1 MKIKKYALGAVF
13 TPLEW
18 NMGLN
23 SGSQE
28 ETQDASQ
35 TQAAPSK
42 EGLDYAKQI
51 FEITNK
57 SGLYSDRQML
67 AAQAGH
73 LIDVLNSDAPTSVK
87 QKMLMQLQ
95 LQANDVTNNYALW
108 KEAAKKVS
116 TEDLGSDLAMDSRG
130 GIYVIDNESPEITTK
145 SLSEIKKDPNKYH
158 MLTWNELLDSRN
170 NYTKMAF
177 DMDSIQDVSSAVGMK
192 EIMNQVVDIVGKIG
206 KDTLNGYTSKVGN
219 NVQKGLEYLFAPM
232 NTENGTYLTAI
243 DGLYELKQT
252 DSKAAQNINAAVNY
266 IFTHLTDAA
275 KNVVRANA
283 YNMGFDSPA
292 QLIEL
297 AIVENIDSSR
307 ELKYVK
313 PDDLTGKKS
322 GSGSGSGGS
331 DQMTPDSWGHYVFS
345 DKGLPSV
352 DNITLGG
359 NVRMSLPSRQINN
372 ILTKDGN
379 QLGITRFSQS
389 YRNLQEWGLVDTNGS
404 VYFGNIPLT
413 SPSLEGYNIIVD
425 NKSGMHIVDMPVYDN
440 GEINWE
446 LYDVMNEIQ
455 ESIVE
460 ERITDQNKVAEIWA
474 KNGFL
479 YNPETKMGVPQN
491 MKSRKFMVQKA
502 YSSTKNDELG
512 DKLSESSV
520 LEEAPDGI
528 IEFYQKQYNVNPLEE
543 KDKIDLESGWFGHNY
558 QGLVFIPMTSNQNEV
573 LVSSKIGYIP
583 KPNSN
588 EIKAYQDTNIHHG
601 GYDYGTRQF
610 KGLEG
615 TTVDDL

>member
-1 MKIKKYALGAVF
+1 
-13 TPLEW
+13 
-18 NMGLN
+18 MGLN
-23 SGSQE
+23 SGTQEGSQS
-28 ETQDASQ
+28 TSQ

-42 EGLDYAKQI
+42 EGLDYAKQL

-116 TEDLGSDLAMDSRG
+116 EEDLGGDLAMNSRG
-130 GIYVIDNESPEITTK
+130 SIYVIDGESQEITTK
-145 SLSEIKKDPNKYH
+145 SLSDIKENSDRYH

-177 DMDSIQDVSSAVGMK
+177 DMDSIQNVSSAIGMK

-206 KDTLNGYTSKVGN
+206 KDTSSGYTPKVGN

-232 NTENGTYLTAI
+232 STENGTYLTAI

-283 YNMGFDSPA
+283 FNMGFENPS

-307 ELKYVK
+307 ELKYIK

-322 GSGSGSGGS
+322 GSGSGSG
-331 DQMTPDSWGHYVFS
+331 
-345 DKGLPSV
+345 
-352 DNITLGG
+352 
-359 NVRMSLPSRQINN
+359 
-372 ILTKDGN
+372 TKD
-379 QLGITRFSQS
+379 
-389 YRNLQEWGLVDTNGS
+389 D
-404 VYFGNIPLT
+404 LT
-413 SPSLEGYNIIVD
+413 D
-425 NKSGMHIVDMPVYDN
+425 
-440 GEINWE
+440 
-446 LYDVMNEIQ
+446 
-455 ESIVE
+455 
-460 ERITDQNKVAEIWA
+460 
-474 KNGFL
+474 
-479 YNPETKMGVPQN
+479 
-491 MKSRKFMVQKA
+491 
-502 YSSTKNDELG
+502 
-512 DKLSESSV
+512 
-520 LEEAPDGI
+520 
-528 IEFYQKQYNVNPLEE
+528 
-543 KDKIDLESGWFGHNY
+543 
-558 QGLVFIPMTSNQNEV
+558 
-573 LVSSKIGYIP
+573 KIGYGQALISGMGRAVDVRYRLRGQNDEYSIKGINNFLKNGKGENLTGLITLQEAFDALQENGVAMDRNEMIFGGMP
-583 KPNSN
+583 VDANKANSVIVDASKGVN
-588 EIKAYQDTNIHHG
+588 TVEVPINYNGVVDLSLIENLQKAQSEIMAG
-601 GYDYGTRQF
+601 GYENNAQKKAEIYYNYLIPTDANGNPRTARYFTLEAKMSSDENAIPEYENDGSIEVLNSEQRKKFFNDVNYVNQFRDKDHQIDVNKGVLWNRDVLSSTIFIPAVINQIEQGLQDDRLRTNKTMSSDYQQLQETYVDPTYFNGKYTPNAS
-610 KGLEG
+610 GL
-615 TTVDDL
+615 TTNFSDI

>member
-28 ETQDASQ
+28 EAQNASQ

-42 EGLDYAKQI
+42 EGLDYAKEI

-130 GIYVIDNESPEITTK
+130 GIYVIDNESIEIKTK
-145 SLSEIKKDPNKYH
+145 SLSDIKKDPDKYH

-177 DMDSIQDVSSAVGMK
+177 DMDSIQNVSSAVGMK

-206 KDTLNGYTSKVGN
+206 HDTSHGYTSKVGS

-243 DGLYELKQT
+243 DGLYELKQD

-283 YNMGFDSPA
+283 YNMGFDSPS

-322 GSGSGSGGS
+322 SSGSGSEKDDLTDKVGYGQALISGMGRAVDVRYRLRGQNDEYSIKGVNNFLKNGKGENLTGLVTLQEAFNALQENGVAMDRNEIIFGGMHVDANKANSVIVDASKGVNTVEAPINYNGVVDLSLIENLQKAQSEILSGGFENNAQKKAEIYYNYLIPTDANGNPRTARYFTLEAKMSS
-331 DQMTPDSWGHYVFS
+331 DENAIPEYENDGSIEVLNSEQRRKFFNDVNYVNQFRDKDHQIDVNKGVLWNRNVLSSTIFIPAIINQIEQGLQDDRLRTNKTMSSDYQQIQETYVDPTYFNGKYTPNSSGLTTNFS
-345 DKGLPSV
+345 D
-352 DNITLGG
+352 I
-359 NVRMSLPSRQINN
+359 
-372 ILTKDGN
+372 
-379 QLGITRFSQS
+379 
-389 YRNLQEWGLVDTNGS
+389 
-404 VYFGNIPLT
+404 
-413 SPSLEGYNIIVD
+413 
-425 NKSGMHIVDMPVYDN
+425 
-440 GEINWE
+440 
-446 LYDVMNEIQ
+446 
-455 ESIVE
+455 
-460 ERITDQNKVAEIWA
+460 
-474 KNGFL
+474 
-479 YNPETKMGVPQN
+479 
-491 MKSRKFMVQKA
+491 
-502 YSSTKNDELG
+502 
-512 DKLSESSV
+512 
-520 LEEAPDGI
+520 
-528 IEFYQKQYNVNPLEE
+528 
-543 KDKIDLESGWFGHNY
+543 
-558 QGLVFIPMTSNQNEV
+558 
-573 LVSSKIGYIP
+573 
-583 KPNSN
+583 
-588 EIKAYQDTNIHHG
+588 
-601 GYDYGTRQF
+601 
-610 KGLEG
+610 
-615 TTVDDL
+615 

>member
-28 ETQDASQ
+28 GTQNASQ

-51 FEITNK
+51 FEITSK

-73 LIDVLNSDAPTSVK
+73 LIDVLNSDVPTSVK

-108 KEAAKKVS
+108 KEAAKKVAD
-116 TEDLGSDLAMDSRG
+116 EDLGSDLAMNSRG
-130 GIYVIDNESPEITTK
+130 GIYVIDGESQEITTK
-145 SLSEIKKDPNKYH
+145 SLSDIKENSDRYH

-177 DMDSIQDVSSAVGMK
+177 DMDSIQNVSSAVGMK
-192 EIMNQVVDIVGKIG
+192 EIMNQVVGIVGKIG
-206 KDTLNGYTSKVGN
+206 KDTSSGYTTKVGN

-232 NTENGTYLTAI
+232 STENGTYLTAI
-243 DGLYELKQT
+243 DGLYELKQE

-283 YNMGFDSPA
+283 YNMGFDNPA

-322 GSGSGSGGS
+322 GSSSGSASKDDLTDKIGYGQMLSQGYGRGKVSTFRLRGS
-331 DQMTPDSWGHYVFS
+331 NNQIEIKSVNNDLR
-345 DKGLPSV
+345 DKDNNIETGL
-352 DNITLGG
+352 ITLEEAFNDLRSHGVVQDRN
-359 NVRMSLPSRQINN
+359 NVTFGQTKIDMNLSR
-372 ILTKDGN
+372 D
-379 QLGITRFSQS
+379 
-389 YRNLQEWGLVDTNGS
+389 
-404 VYFGNIPLT
+404 
-413 SPSLEGYNIIVD
+413 IIVD
-425 NKSGMHIVDMPVYDN
+425 ASKGVDTVDIPVDMNGNLNFDLINNLYLAEQEIEKNNITSSQGKGEVYWKYMIQSDSN
-440 GEINWE
+440 GNPITMRYYALEAKMSSKDVPEYE
-446 LYDVMNEIQ
+446 LDSSIEVLDSIGKKKFRQDVEY
-455 ESIVE
+455 
-460 ERITDQNKVAEIWA
+460 
-474 KNGFL
+474 
-479 YNPETKMGVPQN
+479 YN
-491 MKSRKFMVQKA
+491 QK
-502 YSSTKNDELG
+502 
-512 DKLSESSV
+512 
-520 LEEAPDGI
+520 
-528 IEFYQKQYNVNPLEE
+528 
-543 KDKIDLESGWFGHNY
+543 KDKEDRIDPASGIFNY
-558 QGLVFIPMTSNQNEV
+558 RDIL
-573 LVSSKIGYIP
+573 SSKIFIP
-583 KPNSN
+583 AVVNQSGNALDDDRLRINKTPARDYQIMQETYVDPTQLPN
-588 EIKAYQDTNIHHG
+588 G
-601 GYDYGTRQF
+601 GYSPNIST
-610 KGLEG
+610 L
-615 TTVDDL
+615 TTNFSDI

>member
-1 MKIKKYALGAVF
+1 
-13 TPLEW
+13 
-18 NMGLN
+18 MGLN
-23 SGSQE
+23 SGSQDGA
-28 ETQDASQ
+28 QNASQ

-42 EGLDYAKQI
+42 EGLDYAKEI

-130 GIYVIDNESPEITTK
+130 GIYVIDNESLEITTK
-145 SLSEIKKDPNKYH
+145 SLSDIKENSDRFH

-192 EIMNQVVDIVGKIG
+192 EIMKQVVDIVGKIG

-266 IFTHLTDAA
+266 IFTHLTDSA

-283 YNMGFDSPA
+283 FNMGFDSPS

-322 GSGSGSGGS
+322 GSGSGGEAKNDLTDKVGYGQALISGMGRAV
-331 DQMTPDSWGHYVFS
+331 DIRYRLKGHNYEYS
-345 DKGLPSV
+345 IKGV
-352 DNITLGG
+352 
-359 NVRMSLPSRQINN
+359 NN
-372 ILTKDGN
+372 FLKNGKGENLTG
-379 QLGITRFSQS
+379 LVT
-389 YRNLQEWGLVDTNGS
+389 LQEAFDALQENG
-404 VYFGNIPLT
+404 VAMDRNEMIFGGMPIDANKAN
-413 SPSLEGYNIIVD
+413 SIIVD
-425 NKSGMHIVDMPVYDN
+425 ASKGVNTVEVPINYNGVVDLSLIEN
-440 GEINWE
+440 
-446 LYDVMNEIQ
+446 LQ
-455 ESIVE
+455 
-460 ERITDQNKVAEIWA
+460 KAKAEILAGGYENNAQKKAEIYYNYLIPTDANGNPRVARYFTLEA
-474 KNGFL
+474 KMSSDENAI
-479 YNPETKMGVPQN
+479 PEYENDGSIEVLNSEQRKKFFNDVNYVNQFRDKDHQIDVNKGVLWN
-491 MKSRKFMVQKA
+491 RDVL
-502 YSSTKNDELG
+502 SSTIFIPAVINQ
-512 DKLSESSV
+512 
-520 LEEAPDGI
+520 
-528 IEFYQKQYNVNPLEE
+528 IE
-543 KDKIDLESGWFGHNY
+543 
-558 QGLVFIPMTSNQNEV
+558 QGLQDDRLRTNKTM
-573 LVSSKIGYIP
+573 SSDYQQLQETYVDPTYFNGKYT
-583 KPNSN
+583 PNASGLT
-588 EIKAYQDTNIHHG
+588 TNFSDI
-601 GYDYGTRQF
+601 
-610 KGLEG
+610 
-615 TTVDDL
+615 

>member
-23 SGSQE
+23 SGSQDE
-28 ETQDASQ
+28 AQSASQ

-42 EGLDYAKQI
+42 EGLDYAKQL

-116 TEDLGSDLAMDSRG
+116 EEDLGGDLAMNSRG
-130 GIYVIDNESPEITTK
+130 GIYVIDGESQEITTK
-145 SLSEIKKDPNKYH
+145 SLSDIKENSDRYH

-177 DMDSIQDVSSAVGMK
+177 DMDSIQNVSSAIGMK

-206 KDTLNGYTSKVGN
+206 KDTSSGYTSKVGN

-252 DSKAAQNINAAVNY
+252 DSKAAQNINAAINY
-266 IFTHLTDAA
+266 IFTHLTDSA

-283 YNMGFDSPA
+283 FNMGFDNPA

-322 GSGSGSGGS
+322 GSGSGNGS
-331 DQMTPDSWGHYVFS
+331 KDDLTDKMGYGQMLSQGYGRGKVTTFRL
-345 DKGLPSV
+345 KGSNNQIEIKSV
-352 DNITLGG
+352 
-359 NVRMSLPSRQINN
+359 NN
-372 ILTKDGN
+372 DLRDKDGN
-379 QLGITRFSQS
+379 IETGLITLEKAFDDLRSHGVVQD
-389 YRNLQEWGLVDTNGS
+389 RNNVTFGQTKIDMNLSRNIVVDASKGVDTVDIPVDMS
-404 VYFGNIPLT
+404 GNLNFDLINNLYLAEQEIEKNNIT
-413 SPSLEGYNIIVD
+413 SPQG
-425 NKSGMHIVDMPVYDN
+425 K
-440 GEINWE
+440 GEIYWKYMIQTDANGNPKTMRYYALEAKMSSNDVPEYE
-446 LYDVMNEIQ
+446 LDK
-455 ESIVE
+455 SIE
-460 ERITDQNKVAEIWA
+460 PLGSSSKKKFRQDIEY
-474 KNGFL
+474 
-479 YNPETKMGVPQN
+479 YN
-491 MKSRKFMVQKA
+491 QK
-502 YSSTKNDELG
+502 K
-512 DKLSESSV
+512 DK
-520 LEEAPDGI
+520 
-528 IEFYQKQYNVNPLEE
+528 
-543 KDKIDLESGWFGHNY
+543 KDKIDPALGIFNY
-558 QGLVFIPMTSNQNEV
+558 RDIL
-573 LVSSKIGYIP
+573 SSKIFIP
-583 KPNSN
+583 AVVNQSGNALDDDRLRINKTPARDYQMMQETYVDPTQLPN
-588 EIKAYQDTNIHHG
+588 G
-601 GYDYGTRQF
+601 GYSPNIST
-610 KGLEG
+610 L
-615 TTVDDL
+615 TTNFSDI

>member
-1 MKIKKYALGAVF
+1 
-13 TPLEW
+13 
-18 NMGLN
+18 MGLN

-28 ETQDASQ
+28 EAQDTSQ

-130 GIYVIDNESPEITTK
+130 GIYVIDNESNEITTK
-145 SLSEIKKDPNKYH
+145 SLSDIKENSDRFH

-206 KDTLNGYTSKVGN
+206 KDTSYGYTSKVGN

-252 DSKAAQNINAAVNY
+252 DSKAAQNINTAVNY

-322 GSGSGSGGS
+322 GSGSGSETKGDLTDKVGYGQALISGMGRAVDVRYRLRGQNDEYLIRGVNNFLKNGKGENLTGLVTLQEAFDALQENGVAMDRNEMIFGGMQVDANKANSVIVDASKGVNTVEVPINYNGVVDLSLIENLQKAKSEIMSGGYENNAEKKAEIYYNYLIPTDANGNPRTARYFTLEAKMSS
-331 DQMTPDSWGHYVFS
+331 DENAIPEYENDGSIEVLNSEQRKKFFNDVNYVNQFRDKDHQIEVNKGVLWNRDILSSTIFIPAIINQIEQGLQDDRLRTNKTMSSDYQQLQETYVDPTYFNGKYTPNASGLTTNFS
-345 DKGLPSV
+345 D
-352 DNITLGG
+352 I
-359 NVRMSLPSRQINN
+359 
-372 ILTKDGN
+372 
-379 QLGITRFSQS
+379 
-389 YRNLQEWGLVDTNGS
+389 
-404 VYFGNIPLT
+404 
-413 SPSLEGYNIIVD
+413 
-425 NKSGMHIVDMPVYDN
+425 
-440 GEINWE
+440 
-446 LYDVMNEIQ
+446 
-455 ESIVE
+455 
-460 ERITDQNKVAEIWA
+460 
-474 KNGFL
+474 
-479 YNPETKMGVPQN
+479 
-491 MKSRKFMVQKA
+491 
-502 YSSTKNDELG
+502 
-512 DKLSESSV
+512 
-520 LEEAPDGI
+520 
-528 IEFYQKQYNVNPLEE
+528 
-543 KDKIDLESGWFGHNY
+543 
-558 QGLVFIPMTSNQNEV
+558 
-573 LVSSKIGYIP
+573 
-583 KPNSN
+583 
-588 EIKAYQDTNIHHG
+588 
-601 GYDYGTRQF
+601 
-610 KGLEG
+610 
-615 TTVDDL
+615 